1 MKKYFM
7 ESIKIVNS
15 LLIFIII
22 LAFPQT
28 HILSGKITTLVSFI
42 LVIAIAP
49 IIYGR
54 FTEIIKGE
62 EHASFAKIFEKH
74 ALNFYFVSIILGLPI
89 FIFLLFFKRLL
100 PWKSG
105 LVTQHAIV
113 AAINILT
120 IYVLPLVFLNRE
132 NLVTIPST
140 IPSGVKCLLNNFK
153 YSSPLVLLTLLI
165 STIIPLETML
175 MISFLRDNA
184 FMLGTLVFVF
194 YFLSWF
200 MKFTIFVVASMI
212 LTREPALKEQ
222 FK

>member
-28 HILSGKITTLVSFI
+28 HILSGKITTLVGII

-62 EHASFAKIFEKH
+62 QRSSFAKIFEKH
-74 ALNFYFVSIILGLPI
+74 SLNFYFVSIILGLPI
-89 FIFLLFFKRLL
+89 FIFIFSFRGLLA
-100 PWKSG
+100 WK
-105 LVTQHAIV
+105 TEIV
-113 AAINILT
+113 ARYAILALINILT
-120 IYVLPLVFLNRE
+120 IYVLPLVFLKRQ
-132 NLVTIPST
+132 NLTTIPLG
-140 IPSGVKCLLNNFK
+140 IRYLLNNFK
-153 YSSPLVLLTLLI
+153 YSLSLVLLTLLI
-165 STIIPLETML
+165 STIIPLATIL
-175 MISFLRDNA
+175 MVLFLRDNP
-184 FMLGTLVFVF
+184 FILGTLGFVF

-200 MKFTIFVVASMI
+200 VKFIIFVVAGMI
-212 LTREPALKEQ
+212 LTKESALKEQ